1 MNYIHVL
8 GYFLLFCLLLTLLHP
23 VQRESFRP
31 LRVAYNRAHKTVR
44 RGWRPYQVRLQ
55 QWLLPYKRMFL

>member
-8 GYFLLFCLLLTLLHP
+8 GYFLLFCLLLTLLRP

-31 LRVAYNRAHKTVR
+31 LRVAYNRAHKTIR
-44 RGWRPYQVRLQ
+44 RGWRPYKARLQ